1 MDIDNLKRKAKYRF
15 SHGLF
20 HKRTFV
26 ILFVL
31 SAAADIYTVFRLASA
46 LRMPWPAAVLCGAAA
61 CLLLYAEMISRYRQ
75 QTTRIYRLT
84 IWAAGLYTAFLI
96 HFLIILAAADLAF
109 LIPRALGYR
118 QVHRYFTGAAAA
130 AALLFT
136 LAACHHAYDVK
147 IVREKLPEIKKCG
160 KLRIALLSD
169 LHIGAVIGPH
179 YLRKIVRMT
188 NELHPDLIVITGDLF
203 NHAKVHECADPAAA
217 AQALSGLESAFG
229 TYCVRG
235 NHDPQLSDPD
245 FQVFLQQ
252 SAITPL
258 DNRVQTVG
266 PADRPHRHK
275 DPARPHAARRA
286 DESCPAAADDDRP
299 RSRSIRRPGST
310 IMRRRSGIIRAHPQ
324 RPVLPMQSVCEDR
337 LSRLPHTRPYGP
349 VRHAPDRLR
358 RHRLFPGTGPDLL
371 RQRDRLHRHHG
382 SLIRKCP
389 CPLRRR
395 HTAPL
400 PSS

>member
-84 IWAAGLYTAFLI
+84 IWAAGLYTAFLF

-266 PADRPHRHK
+266 PVTLIGRTGTRTQPGRTPLAELMKAAPPQQMTIVLDHDPSGVREAQSCGADLVLSGHTHNGQFFPCNLFAK
-275 DPARPHAARRA
+275 IAY
-286 DESCPAAADDDRP
+286 
-299 RSRSIRRPGST
+299 PGCLT
-310 IMRRRSGIIRAHPQ
+310 HGHTDLSGTHLIVSGGTGFFQ
-324 RPVLPMQSVCEDR
+324 V
-337 LSRLPHTRPYGP
+337 P
-349 VRHAPDRLR
+349 VRTFSDSEIVCIDITDR
-358 RHRLFPGTGPDLL
+358 
-371 RQRDRLHRHHG
+371 
-382 SLIRKCP
+382 
-389 CPLRRR
+389 
-395 HTAPL
+395 
-400 PSS
+400 